1 MKPVYLN
8 CQQVFVDFSA
18 ATHLKTIGLQAFFQV
33 RGLSN
38 VIDLSKTQV
47 KVIEGNAFKQTGIT
61 GVILPTTL
69 ERVDNDDPETI
80 GSHAPVFKDC
90 SNLEYIR
97 VGGSS
102 TAVFELP
109 TNLAVI
115 GNSGFYLEETKIE
128 QTMKTMTALYF
139 TKV

>member
-1 MKPVYLN
+1 M
-8 CQQVFVDFSA
+8 S
-18 ATHLKTIGLQAFFQV
+18 G
-33 RGLSN
+33 
-38 VIDLSKTQV
+38 VIDLSKTQM

-97 VGGSS
+97 VAGGSS

-115 GNSGFYLEETKIE
+115 GNSGFYLEKTKIE
-128 QTMKTMTALYF
+128 QTMKNNDCTLLH
-139 TKV
+139 

>member
-33 RGLSN
+33 RGLSG
-38 VIDLSKTQV
+38 VIDLSKTQM

-80 GSHAPVFKDC
+80 GSHALVFKDC

-97 VGGSS
+97 VAGGSS

-115 GNSGFYLEETKIE
+115 GNSGFYLEKTKIE
-128 QTMKTMTALYF
+128 QTMKNNDCTLLH
-139 TKV
+139 

>member
-1 MKPVYLN
+1 M
-8 CQQVFVDFSA
+8 FVDFSA

-33 RGLSN
+33 RGLSG

-47 KVIEGNAFKQTGIT
+47 KVIEDNAFKQTGIT
-61 GVILPTTL
+61 GVKLPTTL
-69 ERVDNDDPETI
+69 ERVGNDDPETT

-90 SNLEYIR
+90 SNLEYIC
-97 VGGSS
+97 VAGGSS

-115 GNSGFYLEETKIE
+115 GNSGFYLEGTKIE
-128 QTMKTMTALYF
+128 QTMKNNDCILLH
-139 TKV
+139 

>member
-128 QTMKTMTALYF
+128 QTMKNNDCTLLH
-139 TKV
+139 